1 MYYLYNFEYMNKF
14 KIIEQALK
22 YYGQSGIVGPKSN
35 QNILSFFN
43 KSGHIE
49 IKDDDTPW
57 CSAFMNA
64 VANDLNLPKSGLL
77 NARSWLSVGKETKTP
92 EMGDIVILWRESPT
106 SWKGHVGIFIAKN
119 DSFIW
124 LLGGNQNNEVNISKF
139 ELSKVLG
146 YRDIT
151 I

>member
-1 MYYLYNFEYMNKF
+1 MSIYKF
-14 KIIEQALK
+14 KIVEQALK

-35 QNILSFFN
+35 NSILSFFN
-43 KSGHIE
+43 KSGHLE

-57 CSAFMNA
+57 CSAFINA
-64 VANDLNLPKSGLL
+64 VASDLNLPKSGLL
-77 NARSWLSVGKETKTP
+77 NARSWLTIGKETKSP

-106 SWKGHVGIFIAKN
+106 SWKGHVGIYIASN
-119 DSFIW
+119 DKFIW
-124 LLGGNQNNEVNISKF
+124 ILGGNQNNEVNTSKF
-139 ELSKVLG
+139 DKSTVLG